1 MNRTLAYSFF
11 KRRLLILVHTKDSPD
26 DTEWGEYTASAR
38 QWKKDITG
46 FLVYSAGGGPN
57 TMQRAQLDEAI
68 SIESHPAK
76 TAVVTVNRIARGI
89 VTAIGW
95 FSPGIKAFG
104 THQLPQAIEYLGTPT
119 ADVSVVVAEVARLK
133 KSLGIVDAA

>member
-1 MNRTLAYSFF
+1 MNRTLAYTFF
-11 KRRLLILVHTKDSPD
+11 KRRLLILVHTKDAPD
-26 DTEWGEYTASAR
+26 EGEWAEYTASAR
-38 QWKKDITG
+38 QWKKEIQA

-68 SIESHPAK
+68 SIESHPGK
-76 TAVVTVNRIARGI
+76 TAVVTVSRIARGI

-104 THQLPQAIEYLGTPT
+104 TNQLPQAVEYLGTPP
-119 ADVSVVVAEVARLK
+119 SEVELVLNEVGRLK
-133 KSLGIVDAA
+133 KSLGIVDA

>member
-11 KRRLLILVHTKDSPD
+11 KRRLLVLVHTKDSPD
-26 DTEWGEYTASAR
+26 DTEWAEYTASAQ
-38 QWKKDITG
+38 QWKKEVQG

-76 TAVVTVNRIARGI
+76 TAVVTVSRIARGI

-104 THQLPQAIEYLGTPT
+104 TNQLPQAIQHLGTPHSE
-119 ADVSVVVAEVARLK
+119 VSLVVAEVARLK
-133 KSLGIVDAA
+133 KLLGIADA